1 MGGPATMHMARNLL
15 VNVVRNLDPSA
26 RPLCLVRAKRPGCS
40 WNVTERAAVFIPR
53 AGVIGHAG
61 QQRGSGEQSD

>member
-40 WNVTERAAVFIPR
+40 WNVTERAAVFIP
-53 AGVIGHAG
+53 
-61 QQRGSGEQSD
+61 